1 MWNSFVATMPT
12 LDEIEAEFSECQD
25 QLSCANEN
33 VRNVSRTLHEA
44 QVVLE
49 ELQSELNS
57 VTYVSLIAKANL
69 DLIGALLNKVKLER
83 KSEPTTPS
91 KRKFKPS
98 STTPSSTT
106 PSSTQGI
113 IQTIITHLTNFSS
126 FVASGDDQ
134 FDAQN
139 RVTPLIKRVLS
150 VNLHQQDNNEFI
162 QVDELLVEFGE
173 VADPEVVEIATTEA
187 DSDSKKQRLVGTSYI
202 HVAII
207 NE

>member
-1 MWNSFVATMPT
+1 MWNSIVAAMPT

-33 VRNVSRTLHEA
+33 VRNVSRTLDEA
-44 QVVLE
+44 QVELE

-98 STTPSSTT
+98 STQTPSSTQ
-106 PSSTQGI
+106 QGI

-134 FDAQN
+134 FDSQN